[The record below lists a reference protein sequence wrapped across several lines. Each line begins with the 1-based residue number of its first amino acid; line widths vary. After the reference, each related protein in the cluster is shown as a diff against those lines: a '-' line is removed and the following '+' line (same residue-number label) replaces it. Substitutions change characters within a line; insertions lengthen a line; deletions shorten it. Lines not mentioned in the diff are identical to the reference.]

1 VAEVIAVLSMATD
14 LGLGL
19 PMEHAVRTGLIS
31 MELGRRL
38 GMSSAELGD
47 LYYLTLLRML
57 GCTTGSAEY
66 AHFFGDEV
74 AFSRATQHL
83 DYGDADA
90 FGSWAMESFA
100 TDRPPDQRRQMMERL
115 FSYTPENRGSSLSG
129 HCEVAQMLASRLGFA
144 GNVVHSLA
152 FVFERWDGSGAP
164 NGVRGEDQPL
174 GVRVMTLSNEVEV
187 HHRLGGRDAALAM
200 ARQRSGGAFD
210 PALVSMFCSDPDGI
224 LAVLGRPSAWEDLLM
239 AEPEPHRISDRADLI
254 EAGRVMG
261 DFADLK
267 STYLA
272 GHSRKVAELA
282 ILAAER
288 LKLDAAERLMLH
300 VGALAHDLGRVTVTT
315 AIWDKP
321 GPLNDS
327 EWEAV
332 RLHPYYS
339 ERLLSRA
346 PSLLRAGQLAGMHHE
361 RQDGS
366 GYHRGSRAAAQPI
379 GGRIL
384 ASADAYIAMGEARAY
399 RPALDPDESAGQLRR
414 TVADGKL
421 DSAAV
426 NAVLEA
432 AGDKGPRIPHRWP
445 AGLTDREVDVL
456 RRIALGVSIQEAA
469 ADLHL
474 APKTVDYHIQ
484 NIYSKVGITSRAAAT
499 LFAIQNDLLQS

>member
-1 VAEVIAVLSMATD
+1 VAEVVAVLSMATD

-19 PMEHAVRTGLIS
+19 PMEHAVRTCLIS

-57 GCTTGSAEY
+57 GCTSGSAQY
-66 AHFFGDEV
+66 AYFFGDEV
-74 AFSRATQHL
+74 AFSRDTQHL
-83 DYGDADA
+83 DYGDAA
-90 FGSWAMESFA
+90 GFGSWAMESFA
-100 TDRPPDQRRQMMERL
+100 AGRPPDERRQMIERL
-115 FSYTPENRGSSLSG
+115 FSYTPEERRSSLSG
-129 HCEVAQMLASRLGFA
+129 HCEVAQMLASRLGF
-144 GNVVHSLA
+144 GGDVVHGLA
-152 FVFERWDGSGAP
+152 FVFERWDGGGAP
-164 NGVRGEDQPL
+164 NGVSGEGQPL
-174 GVRVMTLSNEVEV
+174 GVRVMTLCNELEV
-187 HHRLGGRDAALAM
+187 HHRLGGREVALGM
-200 ARQRSGGAFD
+200 ARERSGGAFD
-210 PALVSMFCSDPDGI
+210 PALVSVFCSDPDGI
-224 LAVLGRPSAWEDLLM
+224 LAVLERPSAWEDLLA
-239 AEPEPHRISDRADLI
+239 AEPEPRRISDGTALI
-254 EAGRVMG
+254 EAVRVMG

-267 STYLA
+267 SIYLA
-272 GHSRKVAELA
+272 GHSRRVAELA

-288 LKLDAAERLMLH
+288 LKLDPAEQLMLH
-300 VGALAHDLGRVTVTT
+300 LGALAHDLGRVTVTT

-346 PSLLRAGQLAGMHHE
+346 PSLVGAGQLAGMHHE

-366 GYHRGSRAAAQPI
+366 GYHRGSRAAAQPL
-379 GGRIL
+379 GARIL
-384 ASADAYIAMGEARAY
+384 ASADAYIAMGQARAH
-399 RPALDPDESAGQLRR
+399 RPALDPDEAARQLRR
-414 TVADGKL
+414 MAGDGHV
-421 DSAAV
+421 DPAAV

-432 AGDKGPRIPHRWP
+432 AGDKGPRVPHRWP

-469 ADLHL
+469 ADLHV
-474 APKTVDYHIQ
+474 APKTVDYHLQ

-499 LFAIQNDLLQS
+499 LFAIQNDLLHP